1 VQRRS
6 SLCVLADGMH
16 ARWSDLADEEESE
29 EDEDDEDEYIAV
41 SCF

>member
-1 VQRRS
+1 
-6 SLCVLADGMH
+6 MH

-29 EDEDDEDEYIAV
+29 EDKEDEDEYIAV